1 MRLIGLCVRHVIMPI
16 RVRSRGRAT
25 CPVGKKRK
33 NVDHVSIFRGA
44 PAYPGGVTGRGLFY
58 KPPGGP
64 FYRFTFLGFAL
75 GGARN

>member
-58 KPPGGP
+58 NPPGGSFP
-64 FYRFTFLGFAL
+64 PFTFLGFARR
-75 GGARN
+75 GARN

>member
-33 NVDHVSIFRGA
+33 NVDHISIFRGA
-44 PAYPGGVTGRGLFY
+44 PAYPGGATGRGLFY
-58 KPPGGP
+58 KPPGAPCCG
-64 FYRFTFLGFAL
+64 FTLLGFARR
-75 GGARN
+75 GARN